1 MTEKAPD
8 VLAARL
14 RGLRENHTRPIK
26 SMALT
31 SELIGLNRN
40 ALAKYERGEQ
50 IPRADTLRMIAEYYG
65 VSADYILGMT
75 EK

>member
-1 MTEKAPD
+1 MNQTDA
-8 VLAARL
+8 LASRL
-14 RGLRENHTRPIK
+14 RELREKHTRPIK

-50 IPRADTLRMIAEYYG
+50 IPRADTLGMIADYYN
-65 VSADYILGMT
+65 VSTDYILGRCE